1 MFYHILSILSL
12 WWLWWDCFGS
22 IFWCRI
28 IGVFRLSWGWISRAS
43 GSHAAFNVSNSQ
55 AAAGQHWHGIGRMS
69 ERKVLASHFFFFGG
83 GVLFSEVLSRVPNIF
98 QDTHIEISSGANLE
112 QKHGSKSSCFR
123 SVVQLARSFKI
134 QTRGSRSRHGAEKSG
149 HYAL

>member
-1 MFYHILSILSL
+1 MQRLTSQNHKLRQDCTGTVLEGCQRGRSWLHI
-12 WWLWWDCFGS
+12 CF
-22 IFWCRI
+22 FW
-28 IGVFRLSWGWISRAS
+28 
-43 GSHAAFNVSNSQ
+43 
-55 AAAGQHWHGIGRMS
+55 
-69 ERKVLASHFFFFGG
+69 

-123 SVVQLARSFKI
+123 SVIQLARSFKI

-149 HYAL
+149 HYTASRFGNFKAFVNFKTRWVVERSMKQHAQIIVYMYATFTTSI